1 MALRAAHAL
10 ATQVV
15 EAQAKAP
22 APLGLRPLPACL
34 WREHSGEAGQRLA
47 FVRGGGTPSLL
58 FVFSVRIAA
67 RMSGALA
74 LSPCVVTPTCC
85 MVSVDAAAVG
95 GEEGMREEGARAIS

>member
-22 APLGLRPLPACL
+22 RRWGCGHCHPV
-34 WREHSGEAGQRLA
+34 WREHSGEAGERLA
-47 FVRGGGTPSLL
+47 FVRGGGTPSLFEGL
-58 FVFSVRIAA
+58 QRPDRGEDVGGFGLVA
-67 RMSGALA
+67 M
-74 LSPCVVTPTCC
+74 VVTPTCC

-95 GEEGMREEGARAIS
+95 GEEGM